1 MVPECANLP
10 QIEVMH
16 RSLSSRQEENNRVEV
31 LILEDSKI
39 KEVNF
44 AEVHAAAAGQ
54 PHSFLLVRVF
64 S

>member
-16 RSLSSRQEENNRVEV
+16 RSLSSRQEENTRVEV
-31 LILEDSKI
+31 LILEGSKI
-39 KEVNF
+39 KEVQF